1 MDLKYLSL
9 QDDVRDGLLRVSHV
23 PTDILLAD
31 FLTKPCCGYKLTQF
45 CHAVRLMPELT
56 LESGYAAGGMSSVG
70 ELREV
75 HLVELGEEEEQPF
88 EFDIK
93 EFDIKLWLMFFVIAT
108 LVAFGCIDV
117 IQLSGRR
124 RGSYPTATPKSRA
137 AAIGYG

>member
-1 MDLKYLSL
+1 MS
-9 QDDVRDGLLRVSHV
+9 
-23 PTDILLAD
+23 
-31 FLTKPCCGYKLTQF
+31 
-45 CHAVRLMPELT
+45 AV
-56 LESGYAAGGMSSVG
+56 A

-93 EFDIKLWLMFFVIAT
+93 LWLMFFVIAI
-108 LVAFGCIDV
+108 LVVFGCVDV
-117 IQLSGRR
+117 IRRLRKLLLKIQLSGRQ